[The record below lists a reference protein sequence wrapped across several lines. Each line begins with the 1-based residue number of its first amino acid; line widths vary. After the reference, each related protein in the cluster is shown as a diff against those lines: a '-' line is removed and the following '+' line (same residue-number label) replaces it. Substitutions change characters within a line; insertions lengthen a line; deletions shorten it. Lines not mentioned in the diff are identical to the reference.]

1 MGRCGLFTIYRIFCG
16 SDSVKVSRYRSI
28 FASTFKKEEVYFPL
42 KIANV
47 FQISV
52 VSGIQAELL

>member
-1 MGRCGLFTIYRIFCG
+1 MDNRTAYIWDEVVYLQFTVFCV
-16 SDSVKVSRYRSI
+16 DQIVLRYLDI
-28 FASTFKKEEVYFPL
+28 EVYFPL